1 MEENL
6 IADPAAVYF
15 EGEERHLFFLCTT
28 KEADETERTQWIV
41 EREPSGYAAVWPS
54 IRTYLGRDGT
64 PIDPNLLNGPQ
75 EIIELAAVGVYIA
88 DIPQCYT
95 AEQALREL
103 GCEPEAFT
111 IERIGYYPSVRQARG
126 KLRLTEL
133 TETSFTSSVK
143 DAKAAIYRGLK
154 AKQKPRLLTLSEIR
168 SDDSKP
174 GFVLP
179 EGTSFANLR
188 WAGEPFSTERFQT
201 ASSSGFGRVND
212 YDETDTEY

>member
-1 MEENL
+1 MRENL
-6 IADPAAVYF
+6 IVDPAAVYF

-64 PIDPNLLNGPQ
+64 PIDMNLLNGPQ
-75 EIIELAAVGVYIA
+75 EIIELAAVGAYIA

-126 KLRLTEL
+126 KLRMAEL
-133 TETSFTSSVK
+133 TETSFASSVK

-168 SDDSKP
+168 NGDSKP
-174 GFVLP
+174 GSALP
-179 EGTSFANLR
+179 KETSFAKLR
-188 WAGEPFSTERFQT
+188 WTGEPFSTERFQT
-201 ASSSGFGRVND
+201 ASSSGFGGINH